1 MGIRAR
7 LLVLAVG
14 IAVPLALVGAA
25 DLRRVWQSNRS
36 QLDESLKQRAEL
48 AAVAFERW
56 IDAQRQPLLTLAAEA
71 GEQSLRSPQLA
82 DHLRHTVQTR
92 PYWIDA
98 RLIAEDGEN
107 LIAQPTDRE
116 PPAPALV
123 NHLLSEVRGRNSWA
137 LATDRTRDEARP
149 VFVLAVPVAGN
160 GAVMAR
166 VDGAAI
172 SELFRDI
179 EMSERAV
186 IAVFDSGNR
195 RLYRR
200 QTTKEPIDLT
210 VSGAP
215 LVAALGRGRTAV
227 VEMESPYDGIRR
239 VYGLARAGNTGCV
252 VSVGIPSSTLY
263 EPARRQLNR
272 HVMFSLVALA
282 CAIVAAMLIARGI
295 MRPVL
300 RLRRATQE
308 LGAGDFAVRAPEAG
322 GGEIGELGAAFNR
335 MAAQIAEREER
346 LKELDRLKSEFVSS
360 VSHELRTPLTTIKTL
375 TRVLQ
380 RGRLSVEEQREY
392 LETIAAECDR
402 QIDLVLNLLDLSRIE
417 SGAYRI
423 ARTRVNPAEV
433 VTACAQV
440 EARAAEVRGL
450 RLETDTPTE
459 VPDVLTDR
467 EALRRVVCSL
477 VENAIKYTPEGGRI
491 TVKAAPSREAGSVE
505 ITVRDTGC
513 GILSEDLPFVFEK
526 FFRGRPAPSTTSVP
540 DAEDT
545 VHDCRDAPGVGLGL
559 YLAHRIVGQLDG
571 SIYVESPPPGEYVE
585 SPPPGESRGTIFT
598 VRLPAWQGEDGG
610 AGERAEKEETNV
622 EAIARG

>member
-1 MGIRAR
+1 M
-7 LLVLAVG
+7 G

-25 DLRRVWQSNRS
+25 DLRRVWQSNRT

-56 IDAQRQPLLTLAAEA
+56 IDAQRQPLAALAAEA
-71 GEQSLRSPQLA
+71 TEQSLRSPQLA
-82 DHLRHTVQTR
+82 DHLRYTVQTR

-98 RLIAEDGEN
+98 HLVGQDGES
-107 LIAQPTDRE
+107 LVAQPQGRE
-116 PPAPALV
+116 PPPALTD
-123 NHLLSEVRGRNSWA
+123 HLLSEVQGRDSWA

-149 VFVLAVPVAGN
+149 IFALAVPAGE

-172 SELFRDI
+172 NELFNDI
-179 EMSERAV
+179 EMSESAV
-186 IAVFDSGNR
+186 IAVFDSESR

-200 QTTKEPIDLT
+200 QTTLEPVDLS

-215 LVAALGRGRTAV
+215 LLAALGAGRTAV

-239 VYGLARAGNTGCV
+239 VYGLARAGDTGCV
-252 VSVGIPSSTLY
+252 ISVGIPSSTLY

-272 HVMFSLVALA
+272 HIIFSLIALA
-282 CAIVAAMLIARGI
+282 CAVIAAMLIARGI
-295 MRPVL
+295 VRPVL
-300 RLRRATQE
+300 RLRSATQE
-308 LGAGDFAVRAPEAG
+308 IGAGDFAARAPVSG
-322 GGEIGELGAAFNR
+322 GGEIAELGAAFNR
-335 MAAQIAEREER
+335 MAAAVAEREER

-417 SGAYRI
+417 SGAYKI
-423 ARTRVNPAEV
+423 VRTRVEPLEV
-433 VTACAQV
+433 VTACARV

-450 RLETDTPTE
+450 TLETD
-459 VPDVLTDR
+459 VPEDIPDILTDR

-491 TVKAAPSREAGSVE
+491 TIKAGVSRESEDVE
-505 ITVRDTGC
+505 ITVKDTGV
-513 GILSEDLPFVFEK
+513 GILSEDVPFVFEK
-526 FFRGRPAPSTTSVP
+526 FFRGRPAPSGRSTEDAGSVP
-540 DAEDT
+540 D
-545 VHDCRDAPGVGLGL
+545 CGDAPGVGLGL
-559 YLAHRIVGQLDG
+559 YLAHRIVSQLGG
-571 SIYVESPPPGEYVE
+571 SISVESPP
-585 SPPPGESRGTIFT
+585 SGESAGTGFT
-598 VRLPAWQGEDGG
+598 VRLPVWHGDGG
-610 AGERAEKEETNV
+610 EGEKSEEKTNV
-622 EAIARG
+622 EALTGS

>member
-1 MGIRAR
+1 VGIRAR

-56 IDAQRQPLLTLAAEA
+56 IDAQRQPLTTLAAEA
-71 GEQSLRSPQLA
+71 GETSLRSPQLA
-82 DHLRHTVQTR
+82 DHLGYTVRTR

-98 RLIAEDGEN
+98 SVVDQDGKT
-107 LIAQPTDRE
+107 LVTQPRGRE
-116 PPAPALV
+116 PPPRALTD
-123 NHLLSEVRGRNSWA
+123 HLLSEVQSRASWT

-149 VFVLAVPVAGN
+149 VFALAVPAADR

-172 SELFRDI
+172 SELFSDI

-186 IAVFDSGNR
+186 IAVFDSENR

-200 QTTKEPIDLT
+200 QTTVEPIDLT
-210 VSGAP
+210 VGGEPFIS
-215 LVAALGRGRTAV
+215 ALGAGRTAV
-227 VEMESPYDGIRR
+227 VEMESPYDGVRR

-272 HVMFSLVALA
+272 HVMFSLIALS
-282 CAIVAAMLIARGI
+282 CAVVAAMLIAQGI
-295 MRPVL
+295 VRPLL
-300 RLRRATQE
+300 RLRSATQE
-308 LGAGDFAVRAPEAG
+308 IGAGDFAARAPVS

-335 MAAQIAEREER
+335 MAALIAEREER

-380 RGRLSVEEQREY
+380 RGRMNADEQREY

-402 QIDLVLNLLDLSRIE
+402 QIDLVVNLLDLSRIE
-417 SGAYRI
+417 SGAYKV
-423 ARTRVNPAEV
+423 ARAKVDLGEV
-433 VTACAQV
+433 VAACAQI

-450 RLETDTPTE
+450 TVEAD
-459 VPDVLTDR
+459 VPVELPHVLTDQ

-491 TVKAAPSREAGSVE
+491 TVRAAESLEAGGVE
-505 ITVRDTGC
+505 ITVKDNGC
-513 GILSEDLPFVFEK
+513 GILREDVPFVFEK
-526 FFRGRPAPSTTSVP
+526 FFRGRPASPATAAP
-540 DAEDT
+540 DTADGSQ
-545 VHDCRDAPGVGLGL
+545 DCGDAPGVGLGL
-559 YLAHRIVGQLDG
+559 YLAHRIVGQLGG
-571 SIYVESPPPGEYVE
+571 SIFVESPPQGEKV
-585 SPPPGESRGTIFT
+585 GTAFR
-598 VRLPAWQGEDGG
+598 VRLPGAPVDGG
-610 AGERAEKEETNV
+610 GKKSEEEANV
-622 EAIARG
+622 EASTGG

>member
-25 DLRRVWQSNRS
+25 DLRRVWQSNRT

-56 IDAQRQPLLTLAAEA
+56 LDAQRQPLATLAAEA
-71 GEQSLRSPQLA
+71 NEQSLRSPQLA

-98 RLIAEDGEN
+98 HLVGQNGES
-107 LIAQPTDRE
+107 LVAQPQGHE
-116 PPAPALV
+116 PPPPALTE
-123 NHLLSEVRGRNSWA
+123 HLLSEVQGRASWA

-149 VFVLAVPVAGN
+149 VFALAVPAGE

-172 SELFRDI
+172 NELFSDI

-186 IAVFDSGNR
+186 IAVFDSESR

-200 QTTKEPIDLT
+200 QTTSEPIDPT
-210 VSGAP
+210 VNGMP
-215 LVAALGRGRTAV
+215 LIAALGTGRTTV

-239 VYGLARAGNTGCV
+239 VYGLARAGDTNCV

-272 HVMFSLVALA
+272 HVMFSLIALA
-282 CAIVAAMLIARGI
+282 CAVLAAMLIARGI
-295 MRPVL
+295 VRPVL

-308 LGAGDFAVRAPEAG
+308 IGAGDLAARAPVSG

-380 RGRLSVEEQREY
+380 RGKLSEDEQREY
-392 LETIAAECDR
+392 LDTIAAECDR
-402 QIDLVLNLLDLSRIE
+402 QIDLVLNLLDMSRIE
-417 SGAYRI
+417 SGAYKI
-423 ARTRVNPAEV
+423 ARTRVDPVEV
-433 VTACAQV
+433 VTACARV
-440 EARAAEVRGL
+440 EARAAEVREL
-450 RLETDTPTE
+450 TLETDVLPN
-459 VPDVLTDR
+459 VPDILTDR

-491 TVKAAPSREAGSVE
+491 TIKAGAAREPGSVE
-505 ITVRDTGC
+505 ITVKDTGV
-513 GILSEDLPFVFEK
+513 GILSEDVPFVFEK
-526 FFRGRPAPSTTSVP
+526 FFRGRPAPSGRSMKDAGSVP
-540 DAEDT
+540 DYG
-545 VHDCRDAPGVGLGL
+545 DAPGVGLGL
-559 YLAHRIVGQLDG
+559 YLAHRIVSQLGG
-571 SIYVESPPPGEYVE
+571 SISVESPP
-585 SPPPGESRGTIFT
+585 SGESAGTAVT
-598 VRLPAWQGEDGG
+598 VRLPIWHGDGG
-610 AGERAEKEETNV
+610 EGEKSEEATNV
-622 EAIARG
+622 KALTGS